1 MYRCSNE
8 PPLEELLNDPIAR
21 LLMASDRVEIADLRA
36 LLNAA
41 GTGRTCSGSRREG
54 ASAAQSAVAVRRRC

>member
-1 MYRCSNE
+1 MYRCFKE

-41 GTGRTCSGSRREG
+41 SKGRTCAGSRREG
-54 ASAAQSAVAVRRRC
+54 AADSAVPARRRRC